1 MRWIAG
7 IRTIGQGWIPKRS
20 YEKIQSY
27 SHFTITIRHGDVFI
41 KVNFGGFVSL
51 STIDWRGRSVC
62 TVFLRGCPLRCS
74 YCQNDTIQT
83 GKDLRDI
90 DEITGMIQTSSPF
103 ISGII
108 FSGGEPTLQKEAL
121 VELAAFARKKG
132 LAVGIQTNGF
142 YPGTLEALFDKNLVD
157 KIAIDYKTRWEAF
170 PGTWDGYCA
179 NENESYERNVKRSIA
194 CCRKAVAEKKLAE
207 FEVVL
212 TVFYENGK
220 YIKEI
225 SDRNPDVPLVLQQGE
240 HKITQLQGAAPG
252 MTNGEYI
259 SIKRNLQEH
268 YTPMTLAEIKK
279 IADELKRT
287 VRIRTREI
295 GEISYYKW
303 SNVL

>member
-1 MRWIAG
+1 MQRV
-7 IRTIGQGWIPKRS
+7 RTAPDKKIHKSPN
-20 YEKIQSY
+20 EKIQSY
-27 SHFTITIRHGDVFI
+27 THFTITIRHGDDPI

-62 TVFLRGCPLRCS
+62 TMFLRGCPLRCS
-74 YCQNDTIQT
+74 YCQNEAIQQ
-83 GKDLRDI
+83 GEDLREI
-90 DEITGMIQTSSPF
+90 DEITDMIQTSSPF
-103 ISGII
+103 ISGVV

-121 VELAAFARKKG
+121 IELAAFAQKKG

-142 YPGTLEALFDKNLVD
+142 YPGTIETLIDKKLVD
-157 KIAIDYKTRWEAF
+157 RVALDYKTRWEAF

-179 NENESYERNVKRSIA
+179 TENENYERNVRRSIA
-194 CCRKAVAEKKLAE
+194 ICKRAVDAKILTE

-220 YIKEI
+220 YIREI

-240 HKITQLQGAAPG
+240 HKIALGQAATPG

-268 YTPMTLAEIKK
+268 YTPMTFAEIKK